1 MENNCPSVLFFQPLV
16 HQYMNEN
23 RYTDHQSFSFAS
35 EVRKSNFKN
44 LMANL
49 DIASL
54 FINILLE
61 ETIDNTNSYLF
72 LTADKVHNFKREEF
86 KQLLPFAAYK
96 FFSILDGECYT
107 QIACVAMG
115 FPLSPTL
122 DNPFCF
128 ISRTNDFQN
137 VL

>member
-1 MENNCPSVLFFQPLV
+1 
-16 HQYMNEN
+16 MNEN
-23 RYTDHQSFSFAS
+23 RYTAHQSFSFAS
-35 EVRKSNFKN
+35 EVRTSNFKN

-96 FFSILDGECYT
+96 YFSIFDGKYYT
-107 QIACVAMG
+107 LI
-115 FPLSPTL
+115 
-122 DNPFCF
+122 
-128 ISRTNDFQN
+128 TN
-137 VL
+137 

>member
-1 MENNCPSVLFFQPLV
+1 
-16 HQYMNEN
+16 
-23 RYTDHQSFSFAS
+23 
-35 EVRKSNFKN
+35 
-44 LMANL
+44 MANL
-49 DIASL
+49 NIASL

-96 FFSILDGECYT
+96 FFSIFDGECYI

-115 FPLSPTL
+115 FPLGPTL
-122 DNPFCF
+122 ANPFCF